1 MKKLEES
8 DIIQVMREEWDAK
21 LRALS
26 EAADA
31 VLKGKIDG
39 DEKLLIDPGL
49 KLRHKKT
56 QFLYTV
62 RSVSPRDVI
71 LKTPEGKEFLVD
83 KEELESS
90 YELD

>member
-62 RSVSPRDVI
+62 VSVSCRDVI

>member
-62 RSVSPRDVI
+62 CSVSPRDVI

>member
-56 QFLYTV
+56 QFLYTTV
-62 RSVSPRDVI
+62 SVSLRDVI
-71 LKTPEGKEFLVD
+71 LRTPEGKEFLVD